1 MNQIEIIHFSSF
13 GLHLQ
18 EPMAAVTNWMIS
30 FFCFY
35 AFWQLGKV
43 DEPETNWW
51 RKFFLCFSVSTFLA
65 GFGHLFFQY
74 TGIPGKF
81 PNWIL
86 GVMSGYFAGNAMLV
100 KMQNE
105 ATKKRIQQVLIFK
118 MIFFIAMAIWKQNFV
133 FVAIDAILTYVFFC
147 GVLGFI
153 YFKRGFQSM
162 KFMVLGVLVCL
173 PSAFIFLLKLN
184 PHRWLNKDDLS
195 HLFMLGCTICFYL
208 GAKMSSTE
216 KTASMVSSK

>member
-18 EPMAAVTNWMIS
+18 EPIAAVTNWMIS

-65 GFGHLFFQY
+65 GLGHLFFQY

-147 GVLGFI
+147 GVLGYI

-195 HLFMLGCTICFYL
+195 HLFMLGCTICFYW
-208 GAKMSSTE
+208 GAKMIATESS
-216 KTASMVSSK
+216 ASVLSSK

>member
-105 ATKKRIQQVLIFK
+105 VTKKRIQQVLIFK

-216 KTASMVSSK
+216 TTASMVSSK

>member
-1 MNQIEIIHFSSF
+1 MNQFEIIHFSSF
-13 GLHLQ
+13 GLDLQ
-18 EPMAAVTNWMIS
+18 EPMAAVTNWLIS

-35 AFWQLGKV
+35 AFWQLRMV
-43 DEPETNWW
+43 NEVETNWW
-51 RKFFLCFSVSTFLA
+51 KNFFLCFSISTFLA

-81 PNWIL
+81 PNWML

-100 KMQNE
+100 KMQH
-105 ATKKRIQQVLIFK
+105 ATTKKVIQKVLIFK
-118 MIFFIAMAIWKQNFV
+118 AAFFIAFAMWKQNFV
-133 FVAIDAILTYVFFC
+133 FVAVDAILTYVFFC
-147 GVLGFI
+147 GILGYI

-173 PSAFIFLLKLN
+173 PSAFIFLLKIN

-195 HLFMLGCTICFYL
+195 HLFMLGCTICFYW
-208 GAKMSSTE
+208 GAKMISTE
-216 KTASMVSSK
+216 TSAEMLSSK